1 MQSRDRRDTSADSKA
16 TVSWGKFDKLAVT
29 GTVVPSAK
37 KVVREEGSVDAW
49 PRRKRDAVQGKVFRG
64 AKGELRTHGKR

>member
-37 KVVREEGSVDAW
+37 KVVREEESVNAW
-49 PRRKRDAVQGKVFRG
+49 PWKRDAVQGKMFRG

>member
-49 PRRKRDAVQGKVFRG
+49 PRRKRDAVQEKVFRG
-64 AKGELRTHGKR
+64 AKAELRTHGKR

>member
-64 AKGELRTHGKR
+64 AKTELRTHGKR

>member
-1 MQSRDRRDTSADSKA
+1 MQSRDQRDTSADSKA

-37 KVVREEGSVDAW
+37 KVVREEGSVNAW
-49 PRRKRDAVQGKVFRG
+49 PWKRDAVQGKMFRG